1 MSVSPE
7 GEASQARERKRSVK
21 FRGQV
26 ESIEET
32 ASLGEGSPLPNGS
45 QTFSNGS
52 EAVFNGSE
60 TVSNG
65 RETVSNGSDTVS
77 NGRETV
83 FSDSET
89 VSNGNVGVD

>member
-32 ASLGEGSPLPNGS
+32 ASLGEGSPLPNGTETVS
-45 QTFSNGS
+45 
-52 EAVFNGSE
+52 NGSE

-65 RETVSNGSDTVS
+65 TETVSNGSETVS
-77 NGRETV
+77 NARQTV

-89 VSNGNVGVD
+89 VNNGYVGVD